1 MTSRSRSNTTRLILG
16 LAIIA
21 IGALFAADN
30 LDLIDADDYFLY
42 WPAVL
47 ILIGLVRLPGAAR
60 QEALLA
66 WIFILAGLWILLYN
80 LEYIDLEPWI
90 FFWPVILVLVGVNL
104 ILGALRRG
112 QEPTTDSSDW
122 VNQFAFWSA
131 IDRKIDSDNFRG
143 GDLTAIMGGWEID
156 LTGAKMAE
164 KTATLQVFAFWGGG
178 EVRVPKEWRVQFEVL
193 PLLGGASDETQ
204 STGSAAAPTLV
215 VKGMAI
221 MGGLEVKN

>member
-1 MTSRSRSNTTRLILG
+1 MTTRSRNNTTRLILG

-21 IGALFAADN
+21 IGSLFAADT
-30 LDLIDADDYFLY
+30 LDLIYADDYLDY

-66 WIFILAGLWILLYN
+66 WIFILGGLWILLYN
-80 LEYIDLEPWI
+80 LEYTDLEPWAL
-90 FFWPVILVLVGVNL
+90 FWPVILVLVGGNL
-104 ILGALRRG
+104 ILGALRRRS
-112 QEPTTDSSDW
+112 EPAADKSDW
-122 VNQFAFWSA
+122 VDHFAFWSGVK
-131 IDRKIDSDNFRG
+131 RKIDSDHFRG

-156 LTGAKMAE
+156 LSQAKMAE
-164 KTATLQVFAFWGGG
+164 KSATIRVFAFWGGG
-178 EVRVPKEWRVQFEVL
+178 VVRVPKEWRVQFEVL

-204 STGSAAAPTLV
+204 STGGAGAPLLV